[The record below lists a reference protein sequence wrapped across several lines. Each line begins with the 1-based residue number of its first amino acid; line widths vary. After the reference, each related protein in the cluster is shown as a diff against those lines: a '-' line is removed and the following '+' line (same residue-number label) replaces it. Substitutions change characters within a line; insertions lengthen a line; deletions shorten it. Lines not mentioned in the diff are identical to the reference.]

1 MKPHRVSL
9 ALGLALGLS
18 ILCLF
23 AAGCA
28 TPQTAQA
35 SRLDVTY
42 YYRPGCA
49 VCAHA
54 LPQVAGLDR
63 EFPGQL
69 KIRTVDA
76 TSPDGVRAIQ
86 RLDLEGHGI
95 VIRSDRGYVLWK
107 QPLHD
112 VNMDEVR
119 SELRLLLANQQAKL

>member
-1 MKPHRVSL
+1 MKPNRVSL

>member
-9 ALGLALGLS
+9 ARGLALGLS
-18 ILCLF
+18 TILTL

-35 SRLDVTY
+35 SHLDVTY

-49 VCAHA
+49 VCARA
-54 LPQVAGLDR
+54 LPQVAGLNR

-69 KIRTVDA
+69 QIRTVDA
-76 TSPDGVRAIQ
+76 TSPEGVKAIQ